1 MFETIQG
8 SKLGLKLNKAF
19 KGSDFKELTEEEFNN
34 LSVTEQEE
42 YKNKQ
47 EEIEDNMALQM
58 EVLEEVLDFIVEAFD
73 NQFTSIELQKG
84 LPNGQEGI
92 EKIGQLIGRITGGNL
107 VIQKVRD
114 RESEIRKE
122 DLTPEAVY
130 NNYRKIAKRFD
141 RKWYGCRKSGKY
153 ADTLLFRHCRIED

>member
-1 MFETIQG
+1 MERTSIELITGFTKTGKPQYQKYLAKPIITLFETIQG

-19 KGSDFKELTEEEFNN
+19 KGADFKDLTEEEFNN

-47 EEIEDNMALQM
+47 EEYENNMAVQM

-84 LPNGQEGI
+84 LPKGS
-92 EKIGQLIGRITGGNL
+92 R
-107 VIQKVRD
+107 R
-114 RESEIRKE
+114 
-122 DLTPEAVY
+122 Y
-130 NNYRKIAKRFD
+130 
-141 RKWYGCRKSGKY
+141 
-153 ADTLLFRHCRIED
+153 

>member
-1 MFETIQG
+1 MERTSIELITGFTKTGKPQYQKYLAKPIITLFETIQG

-19 KGSDFKELTEEEFNN
+19 KGADFKDLTEEEFNN

-42 YKNKQ
+42 YEN
-47 EEIEDNMALQM
+47 NMAVQM

-92 EKIGQLIGRITGGNL
+92 EKIGQLIGRITGGEPSDTKKFVTEN
-107 VIQKVRD
+107 QK
-114 RESEIRKE
+114 
-122 DLTPEAVY
+122 
-130 NNYRKIAKRFD
+130 
-141 RKWYGCRKSGKY
+141 
-153 ADTLLFRHCRIED
+153 

>member
-58 EVLEEVLDFIVEAFD
+58 EVLEEVLDFIVEALTI
-73 NQFTSIELQKG
+73 NS
-84 LPNGQEGI
+84 
-92 EKIGQLIGRITGGNL
+92 L
-107 VIQKVRD
+107 VLNFKRV
-114 RESEIRKE
+114 
-122 DLTPEAVY
+122 
-130 NNYRKIAKRFD
+130 AKWSR
-141 RKWYGCRKSGKY
+141 
-153 ADTLLFRHCRIED
+153 RH

>member
-1 MFETIQG
+1 MERTSIELITGFTKTGKPQYQKYLAKPIITLFETIQG

-58 EVLEEVLDFIVEAFD
+58 EVLEEVLDFIVEALTI
-73 NQFTSIELQKG
+73 NS
-84 LPNGQEGI
+84 
-92 EKIGQLIGRITGGNL
+92 L
-107 VIQKVRD
+107 VLNFKRV
-114 RESEIRKE
+114 
-122 DLTPEAVY
+122 
-130 NNYRKIAKRFD
+130 AKWSR
-141 RKWYGCRKSGKY
+141 
-153 ADTLLFRHCRIED
+153 RH

>member
-1 MFETIQG
+1 MERTSIELITGFTKTGKPQYQKYLAKPIITLFETIQG

-84 LPNGQEGI
+84 LPKGQEGI
-92 EKIGQLIGRITGGNL
+92 EKIGQLIGRITGGEPSDTKKFVTEN
-107 VIQKVRD
+107 QK
-114 RESEIRKE
+114 
-122 DLTPEAVY
+122 
-130 NNYRKIAKRFD
+130 
-141 RKWYGCRKSGKY
+141 
-153 ADTLLFRHCRIED
+153 

>member
-1 MFETIQG
+1 MERTSIELITGFTKTGKPQYQKYLAKPIITLFETIQG

-19 KGSDFKELTEEEFNN
+19 KGADFKDLTEEFNN

-47 EEIEDNMALQM
+47 EEYENNMAVQM

-73 NQFTSIELQKG
+73 NQFTNIELQKG

-92 EKIGQLIGRITGGNL
+92 EKIGQLIGRITGGEPSDTKKFVTEN
-107 VIQKVRD
+107 QK
-114 RESEIRKE
+114 
-122 DLTPEAVY
+122 
-130 NNYRKIAKRFD
+130 
-141 RKWYGCRKSGKY
+141 
-153 ADTLLFRHCRIED
+153 